1 MSAPART
8 GRAATQPPPRSPVRF
23 GARLRHARETNRMSL
38 GDLAQRSGV
47 TASFLSRVERDET
60 SPSVANLLAICDA
73 LGLPIAELFAIPQT
87 TLVRR
92 ADRAH
97 LDQLPRAADVVDT
110 LLTPVW
116 EHHVTVL
123 ETVAAP
129 CGSGGESLYTMP
141 SQTEVCFVLDGTV
154 EVCVEDERLMLQEGD
169 ALTFGAAAPHTWR
182 NPDPDRGARILWI
195 LAPGLPDPQG
205 EAAHPPLRAVGPP
218 PPFAPA

>member
-1 MSAPART
+1 MATQVVEARGASA
-8 GRAATQPPPRSPVRF
+8 QPPPRPQIRF
-23 GARLRHARETNRMSL
+23 GARLRHAREGNRMSL
-38 GDLAQRSGV
+38 GSLAQRSGV

-92 ADRAH
+92 AERTY
-97 LDQLPRAADVVDT
+97 LDQLPSAADVVDT
-110 LLTPVW
+110 LLTPAW
-116 EHHVTVL
+116 ERHVTVL

-129 CGSGGESLYTMP
+129 QGSGGEALYTMP
-141 SQTEVCFVLDGTV
+141 SQTEVCFVVEGTV
-154 EVCVEDERLMLQEGD
+154 EVCVEDERLMLEEGD

-182 NPDPDRGARILWI
+182 NADPERGARILWI

-205 EAAHPPLRAVGPP
+205 EVASPALRAV
-218 PPFAPA
+218 APARDPR